1 MAIRKRGSV
10 YHLRIRP
17 FGEEIGVTTPAST
30 KQEARRIEMAIMTAC
45 RSSDYRALDPA
56 SRAACVQM
64 FRNKGW
70 SLPSELA
77 PQEPITE
84 ELTVW
89 KAAEFFLKYPEIRD
103 SKEKERYQQCI
114 LHLVKH
120 FGKEKPMKSI
130 WVPEIKAY
138 VAQRLS
144 EGAAPSTA
152 NREKGTLSKMF
163 QVLVELRLIETNPC
177 RLVKNLSQKAEERQV
192 YLSNSDFRQI
202 VDLAPAWV
210 QPILTTAYYSGM
222 RRGEILGLTRGQI
235 NLSRRM
241 MLLGPKDTKEGHWKR
256 VPIHTDLLPVLERV
270 LKVQSLGTDQVF
282 LVKDQPPNKHSLKNP
297 WLKAVRFMELDP
309 RPRFHDLRHTW
320 KTNARRS
327 GMDPEIREAIMGHWS
342 RGRNVNERYGRI
354 SEEELIRAIDS
365 LTVDHGET
373 EIVVARR

>member
-1 MAIRKRGSV
+1 VAIRKRGSV

-45 RSSDYRALDPA
+45 RSSDYRTLDPVC
-56 SRAACVQM
+56 RAACVQI

-70 SLPSELA
+70 AIPSDLA
-77 PQEPITE
+77 PEVPVMD
-84 ELTVW
+84 ELTLW
-89 KAAEFFLKYPEIRD
+89 KAAELFLKYPEIRD
-103 SKEKERYQQCI
+103 SKERERYQECI
-114 LHLVKH
+114 VHLVKF
-120 FGKEKPMKSI
+120 FGKEKAVKSV
-130 WVPEIKAY
+130 WVPEIKTY
-138 VAQRLS
+138 VAERLA

-192 YLSNSDFRQI
+192 YLSRSDVSRI
-202 VDLAPAWV
+202 VDFAPLWLK
-210 QPILTTAYYSGM
+210 QILMTAYYTGM
-222 RRGEILGLTRGQI
+222 RRGEILGLTRSQI
-235 NLSRRM
+235 NVSRRLI
-241 MLLGPKDTKEGHWKR
+241 LLGPKDTKEGHWKR
-256 VPIHTDLLPVLERV
+256 VPIHRDLLPILVKVLR
-270 LKVQSLGTDQVF
+270 VQSLGSDKVF
-282 LVKDQPPNKHSLKNP
+282 LMKDKPPNKHSLKNP
-297 WLKAVRFMELDP
+297 WLKAVRLMELDP

-327 GMDPEIREAIMGHWS
+327 GMDPEIREAIMGHWY

-354 SEEELIRAIDS
+354 SEDELLRAIDS

-373 EIVVARR
+373 EIVVAR